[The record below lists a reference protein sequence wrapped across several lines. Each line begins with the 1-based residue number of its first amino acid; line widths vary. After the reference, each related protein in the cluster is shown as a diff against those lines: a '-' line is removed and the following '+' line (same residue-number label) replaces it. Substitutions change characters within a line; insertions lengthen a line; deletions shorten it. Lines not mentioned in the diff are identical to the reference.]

1 MRILI
6 TGGLGFIGG
15 RLGQYLHQAGH
26 QVVLGS
32 RSASSPPNWLPYA
45 EVVKIDWNDDYALE
59 KICNRVEVVIQAAG
73 VNAQDCA
80 TDPVTALEINGLSTA
95 RLLEAASHA
104 GVRRFIY
111 LSTAHVYA
119 SPLIGVIS
127 EDTCPR
133 NLHPYA
139 TSHLAG
145 ENVVLSANQRGQIEG
160 VVLRLSNA
168 FGAPAHKDVNCWMLL
183 VNDLC
188 RQALATRK
196 LVLQSSGDQQRDF
209 IAMSEICR
217 VIEYLSAYSADTLSS
232 KVINIGSG
240 ISQSVLEMAQLIQQ
254 RCKMLLGFEPEILRP
269 MISAVERHEILEY
282 RTDRLAE
289 MGLDVVVDN
298 IVEIDRLL
306 TFCQASFNKTQIAN
320 V

>member
-45 EVVKIDWNDDYALE
+45 EVVKVDWNDDYALE

-119 SPLIGVIS
+119 SPLIGVVS

-168 FGAPAHKDVNCWMLL
+168 FGAPMHKEVNCWMLL

-188 RQALATRK
+188 RQAVTERRLT
-196 LVLQSSGDQQRDF
+196 LQTAGLQRRDF
-209 IAMSEICR
+209 VTLEDFGRALSHVIDLHKEKLGDGIFNVGGNWAPR
-217 VIEYLSAYSADTLSS
+217 VIDMV
-232 KVINIGSG
+232 K
-240 ISQSVLEMAQLIQQ
+240 LIQS
-254 RCKMLLGFEPEILRP
+254 RCSVVLGFTPDIIFPEPAKGVVQLD
-269 MISAVERHEILEY
+269 LDY
-282 RTDRLAE
+282 RTNKLIASGFKLSGNVE
-289 MGLDVVVDN
+289 A
-298 IVEIDRLL
+298 EIDATLL
-306 TFCQASFNKTQIAN
+306 FCRETFGDNQ
-320 V
+320 

>member
-32 RSASSPPNWLPYA
+32 RNASSPPNWLPYA

-59 KICNRVEVVIQAAG
+59 IICNRVEVVIQAAG

-80 TDPVTALEINGLSTA
+80 TDPIAALEVNGLATA
-95 RLLEAASHA
+95 RLLEAARRA
-104 GVRRFIY
+104 GVRRFVY

-119 SPLIGVIS
+119 NPLVGIIS

-188 RQALATRK
+188 RQAVTERRLT
-196 LVLQSSGDQQRDF
+196 LQTAGLQRRDF
-209 IAMSEICR
+209 VTLEDFGRALSHVIDLRKEQLSDGIFNVGGNWAPR
-217 VIEYLSAYSADTLSS
+217 VIDMVE
-232 KVINIGSG
+232 
-240 ISQSVLEMAQLIQQ
+240 LIQS
-254 RCKMLLGFEPEILRP
+254 RCSVVLGFTPDIIFPEPAKGVVQLD
-269 MISAVERHEILEY
+269 LDY
-282 RTDRLAE
+282 RTNKLIASGFKLSGNVE
-289 MGLDVVVDN
+289 A
-298 IVEIDRLL
+298 EIDATLL
-306 TFCQASFNKTQIAN
+306 FCRETFGDNQ
-320 V
+320 